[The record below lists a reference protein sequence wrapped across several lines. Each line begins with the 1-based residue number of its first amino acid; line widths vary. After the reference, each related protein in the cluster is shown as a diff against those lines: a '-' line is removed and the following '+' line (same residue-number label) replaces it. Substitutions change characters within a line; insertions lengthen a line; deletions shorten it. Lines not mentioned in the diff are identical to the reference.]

1 MISFLDKF
9 KMLIKQYD
17 LLPKLLS
24 ILLAVILWANLQ
36 NSQIDE
42 ITYHIYPEIKNLS
55 HDLIVLEDIQKMR
68 ITLRGKKEYIK
79 SINVA
84 NIKLHIDLSKPVIG
98 KMHEYIVR
106 IQHAEFLTNI
116 EYFLEKDKLE
126 LTVCK
131 IKNRIIPVEPVII
144 GEVDPQYKR
153 GILLVEPQLVQI
165 SGPDI
170 IVDALKSLKT
180 NPININNE
188 TQTLHVP
195 VHINIKEF
203 SKLVVVPD
211 IVKLTIPIVPLN
223 NLIHFTIPI
232 EIRNRRND
240 LKYELKTKK
249 VEIYVKKTMTN
260 IELNENI
267 LTAYINGE
275 IKVSNQGSINLPII
289 IEKKTKVPFEIFTY
303 EPMETEVVISH
314 EE

>member
-42 ITYHIYPEIKNLS
+42 ITYHIYPEIRNLS
-55 HDLIVLEDIQKMR
+55 HNLIVLEDIQKIR

-79 SINVA
+79 SINIS
-84 NIKLHIDLSKPVIG
+84 NIKLYIDLSKPVVG
-98 KMHEYIVR
+98 ERHEYIMR
-106 IQHAEFLTNI
+106 IQHAELLTKI
-116 EYFLEKDKLE
+116 EYFLEKDKIE

-165 SGPDI
+165 SGPDM

-180 NPININNE
+180 NPINIDNE
-188 TQTLHVP
+188 TKTLHLP
-195 VHINIKEF
+195 VHINTKDF
-203 SKLVVVPD
+203 SKLVVIPD
-211 IVKLTIPIVPLN
+211 IVKLTIPIVPVN

-240 LKYELKTKK
+240 LNYELNKKK
-249 VEIYVKKTMTN
+249 VEIYIKKNMPN
-260 IELNENI
+260 IEISENI
-267 LTAYINGE
+267 VTAYINGE
-275 IKVSNQGSINLPII
+275 IKVNNQGSINLPII
-289 IEKKTKVPFEIFTY
+289 IEKKAKVPFEIFTY
-303 EPMETEVVISH
+303 EPLETEVVISH
-314 EE
+314 KE